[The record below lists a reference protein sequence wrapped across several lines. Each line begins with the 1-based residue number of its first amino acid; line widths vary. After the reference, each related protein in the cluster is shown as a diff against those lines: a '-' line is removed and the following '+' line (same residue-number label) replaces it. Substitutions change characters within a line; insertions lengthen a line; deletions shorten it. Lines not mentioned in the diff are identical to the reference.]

1 MKTTH
6 DNDERG
12 GVPSA
17 SGAEA
22 LMLCAGKWRMEQ
34 NCGIPSETSAVANRG
49 TAIHLAIESGTTE
62 GLNGEDS
69 AEAQKLALAER
80 DAVSAWLE
88 DIGQET
94 VAETVREERLWLTNA
109 KGEQVFSGKPDAIH
123 RAGDALLVVDYKTGW
138 NPYDPAETNVQLA
151 CNALLAARHFGVKTV
166 RVVLIQARFGVSQAD
181 HDEDSLNQIER
192 RIRGMLVRIDEDN
205 SELRAGDKQCRYC
218 RAFGICPEVRSQTL
232 DAMRSRTLSVVPSGT
247 ELRAYAI
254 IEKLIGERR
263 RLAKLAMGKGVEI
276 EGWALANGRRTVK
289 VTNPSEAF
297 ARVAPVIEPEAF
309 AACCDVSVPKVAEL
323 YAKSTGLAKKTAREN
338 LEQLW
343 DGLIAENVGEPILK
357 QQKGAV

>member
-1 MKTTH
+1 MTNTH
-6 DNDERG
+6 DNDERA

-22 LMLCAGKWRMEQ
+22 LMLCAGKWRMER
-34 NCGIPSETSAVANRG
+34 NCGIPTETSAVANRG

-62 GLNGEDS
+62 GLGSEES
-69 AEAQKLALAER
+69 EEARKLALAES
-80 DAVSAWLE
+80 DAVTAWLE
-88 DIGQET
+88 EIGQDAVEQT
-94 VAETVREERLWLTNA
+94 LREERLWMTN
-109 KGEQVFSGKPDAIH
+109 GEVKVFSGKPDAIH
-123 RAGDALLVVDYKTGW
+123 KAGDSLLVVDYKTGW

-151 CNALLAARHFGVKTV
+151 CNALLAARHFGVKSV
-166 RVVLIQARFGVSQAD
+166 RVVLIQARFGTSQAD

-192 RIRGMLVRIDEDN
+192 RIRGMLLRINDAE
-205 SELRAGDKQCRYC
+205 SELRAGEKQCRYC
-218 RAFGICPEVRSQTL
+218 RAFGVCPAVREQTL
-232 DAMRSRTLSVVPSGT
+232 DAMQSRTLSVVPTGT

-263 RLAKLAMGKGVEI
+263 RLAKLAMSKGVEI
-276 EGWALANGRRTVK
+276 DGWALANGRRTVK

-323 YAKSTGLAKKTAREN
+323 YAKSTGLARKAARQN
-338 LEQLW
+338 LERLW
-343 DGLIAENVGEPILK
+343 DGLITENVGEPVLK
-357 QQKGAV
+357 QQKGEV